1 VSGLDRWR
9 KSVQR
14 NDELQEEAVT
24 QSAEIVHLLKAIT

>member
-14 NDELQEEAVT
+14 NDELQEAVT